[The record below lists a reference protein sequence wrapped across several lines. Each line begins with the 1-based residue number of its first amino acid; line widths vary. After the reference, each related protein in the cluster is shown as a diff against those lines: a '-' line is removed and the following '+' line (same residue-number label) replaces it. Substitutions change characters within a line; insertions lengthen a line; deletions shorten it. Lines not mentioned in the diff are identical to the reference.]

1 MSHEKPPEEEE
12 EIARQA
18 GDEVNF
24 EKLFIPDK
32 THKNDSEE
40 IKGNHIGNEMPEA
53 RMNE

>member
-1 MSHEKPPEEEE
+1 MKRPPEEEE

-24 EKLFIPDK
+24 EELLIPHKIDK
-32 THKNDSEE
+32 KGSEE
-40 IKGNHIGNEMPEA
+40 VKGEHIGDEMSEA